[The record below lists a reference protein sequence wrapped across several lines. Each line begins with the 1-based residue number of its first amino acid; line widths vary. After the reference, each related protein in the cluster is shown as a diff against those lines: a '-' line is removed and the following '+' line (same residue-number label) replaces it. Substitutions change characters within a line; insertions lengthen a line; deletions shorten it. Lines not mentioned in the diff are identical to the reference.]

1 MSSVLCAQL
10 WDTSHPNVP
19 TREMTKQSLLED
31 KEAYPKESTLVT
43 NKNVI
48 I

>member
-1 MSSVLCAQL
+1 MSNALSAQL

-31 KEAYPKESTLVT
+31 KEAYPREGALIAKKRS
-43 NKNVI
+43 
-48 I
+48 